1 MIELRRN
8 IVFLVLLSAA
18 SVAHAI
24 EVKGQGYF
32 EKLITGSQKTVPA
45 TQASLADKVSYTF
58 LLTTSSG
65 EHPLLIVIYDG
76 SGREVF
82 KSQSTITVRTGP
94 AGRSI
99 TYGYDR
105 VRDAPGTWW
114 YVVHLDS
121 QVVLSNSIEVV
132 P

>member
-1 MIELRRN
+1 MIKLRRDL
-8 IVFLVLLSAA
+8 VFVVLFSVL
-18 SVAHAI
+18 SVAQAI
-24 EVKGQGYF
+24 EAKGQGYF
-32 EKLITGSQKTVPA
+32 EKLIVGSQKTAPA
-45 TQASLADKVSYTF
+45 TQASLTEKVTYTF
-58 LLTTSSG
+58 LLTASPG

-82 KSQSTITVRTGP
+82 RSQSTLTVRTGP

-99 TYGYDR
+99 SYGYDR
-105 VRDAPGTWW
+105 ARDAPGTWW